1 MKRKTAREFLMK
13 VLFQMDAS
21 GEFSA
26 DNIEKIISGTSL
38 GEQRDYCTSLLNRVC
53 EHKESID
60 ELIAKFSTSR
70 KVERMP
76 KTDISIRVWRILS
89 GKRTR

>member
-38 GEQRDYCTSLLNRVC
+38 GEQRDYCTSLLNR
-53 EHKESID
+53 I
-60 ELIAKFSTSR
+60 
-70 KVERMP
+70 
-76 KTDISIRVWRILS
+76 
-89 GKRTR
+89 